1 MICMSS
7 QHACAEVRR
16 SGLECLS
23 RCVSGYYPLME
34 EYLAPALW
42 PIALQAIASQ
52 QVGMQ
57 PFLLSTHGGISG
69 SGSLAHCSSS
79 HSLTTGRQSAFFYI

>member
-1 MICMSS
+1 MICTSS
-7 QHACAEVRR
+7 QHACVEVRR

-52 QVGMQ
+52 QVGNQ
-57 PFLLSTHGGISG
+57 PAFLTIHSWRNTWPRLSGP
-69 SGSLAHCSSS
+69 L
-79 HSLTTGRQSAFFYI
+79 LFRP